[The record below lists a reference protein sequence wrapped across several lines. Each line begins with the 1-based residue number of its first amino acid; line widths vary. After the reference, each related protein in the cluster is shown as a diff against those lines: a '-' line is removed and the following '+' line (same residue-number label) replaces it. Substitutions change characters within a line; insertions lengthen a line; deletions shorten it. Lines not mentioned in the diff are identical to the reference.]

1 MKNITYPI
9 TVFYDGAC
17 GVCSTEIAYYRTQ
30 ADERVSF
37 VDIAAADFDATRFG
51 RPREAFQKELH
62 VCDANGR
69 FFTGVEAFRR
79 LWEAIPSPFY
89 PLLSSFVGLPGIN
102 LAARTGYSVFARFR
116 HLLPGS
122 RAGSC
127 PLPGA
132 DVHKH

>member
-9 TVFYDGAC
+9 TVFYDGVC

-30 ADERVSF
+30 ADERVLF
-37 VDIAAADFDATRFG
+37 VDIAAPDFDAACYDRTQSD
-51 RPREAFQKELH
+51 FQKELH
-62 VCDANGR
+62 VCDAEGQ

-89 PLLSSFVGLPGIN
+89 PLLSGFVGLPGIN

-122 RAGSC
+122 RTGSC
-127 PLPGA
+127 PLPRD